1 MTKQAAA
8 IVRIEPGRV
17 RDAFA
22 AIEGKE
28 DAYTGANGEP
38 FGIVALDD
46 ATVVQL
52 GISIASEPEELAER
66 LEALLGELL
75 DAHADPRGVPIYPS
89 SHALEATGWDAAIE
103 ELGEAADWVSLE
115 GDGGGGI
122 GDMLKAFGLGAGE
135 LEDVQKIFAEGD
147 RSALLSSAMRM
158 AQEMA
163 ESGALEDLAKRMRIM
178 QGADGGEEQWKQ
190 LERATATDRLGGLD
204 LEELSKEARR
214 MLEQNPE
221 LEEKLRSV
229 FEAPDEEDDE
239 DGASEDEGE

>member
-28 DAYTGANGEP
+28 DVYTGANGEP

-103 ELGEAADWVSLE
+103 ELGEAADWVSL
-115 GDGGGGI
+115 DAGGGV
-122 GDMLKAFGLGAGE
+122 GDILQAFGLGAGE
-135 LEDVQKIFAEGD
+135 LEDMQKIFAEGD

-178 QGADGGEEQWKQ
+178 QGADGGDEQWKQ

-229 FEAPDEEDDE
+229 FEGPDEEDE

>member
-8 IVRIEPGRV
+8 IVRIEPARV

-28 DAYTGANGEP
+28 DEYTGANGEP

-115 GDGGGGI
+115 EDGGGL
-122 GDMLKAFGLGAGE
+122 GDMLKAFGLGAGG

-178 QGADGGEEQWKQ
+178 QGADGGDEQWKQ

-204 LEELSKEARR
+204 LDELTKEARR

-229 FEAPDEEDDE
+229 FEAPDEEDE

>member
-8 IVRIEPGRV
+8 IVRVEPGRV

-28 DAYTGANGEP
+28 DVYAGANGDP

-52 GISIASEPEELAER
+52 GISIAAEPAALADR
-66 LEALLGELL
+66 LESLLGELL
-75 DAHADPRGVPIYPS
+75 DAHTDPRGVPIYPS
-89 SHALEATGWDAAIE
+89 SHALEATSWDAAIE

-115 GDGGGGI
+115 AGGGV
-122 GDMLKAFGLGAGE
+122 GDIFQAFGLGEGA

-158 AQEMA
+158 AKEMA

-190 LERATATDRLGGLD
+190 LERATAADRLGGLD
-204 LEELSKEARR
+204 LEELTKEARR

-229 FEAPDEEDDE
+229 FEAPDEEDDAGAGE
-239 DGASEDEGE
+239 DD